1 MDYRPDGRRAW
12 RGDRVRRREFITL
25 LGGLAILIIL
35 SAVAAHGQPQTS
47 DDWFAMV
54 VAIQREI
61 DQADLEQRQI
71 RNLNAEHRRFV
82 QKMINELSASAD
94 AKPTVAQGR
103 WLLTIKE
110 WVKAK

>member
-1 MDYRPDGRRAW
+1 MVLW
-12 RGDRVRRREFITL
+12 
-25 LGGLAILIIL
+25 
-35 SAVAAHGQPQTS
+35 AVAAYGQPQTS
-47 DDWFAMV
+47 DDWLAMT

-61 DQADLEQRQI
+61 DQADFEHRQI
-71 RNLNAEHRRFV
+71 KNINAEDRRFV

-103 WLLTIKE
+103 WLLAIKE